1 MKSRI
6 VVLGVYAAAFALGCE
21 GTETADV
28 AGQGELVM
36 LDGFADLA
44 GVLLFDQETG
54 EEAGAF
60 GEDGS
65 IRLDN
70 GFTVPGSKVE
80 WWEESFD
87 PIEALDLVGPFD
99 PIDPKGVP
107 AAGRPEDGT
116 RDAGDAGLVLVLET
130 SACPGGRCCD
140 FDVVVTCEGVVCSA
154 EVVGICQ

>member
-87 PIEALDLVGPFD
+87 PIEPLEVVGPFD
-99 PIDPKGVP
+99 PMPPIDDLYLDPRDDRP
-107 AAGRPEDGT
+107 APTSGSEPS
-116 RDAGDAGLVLVLET
+116 LVLET
-130 SACPGGRCCD
+130 SACPGSRCCD
-140 FDVVVTCEGVVCSA
+140 FEVVVTCEGVVCSA